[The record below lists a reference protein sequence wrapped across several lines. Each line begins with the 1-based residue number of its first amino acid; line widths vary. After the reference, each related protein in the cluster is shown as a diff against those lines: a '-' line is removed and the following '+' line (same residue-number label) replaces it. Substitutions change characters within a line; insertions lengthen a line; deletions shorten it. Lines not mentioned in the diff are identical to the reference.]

1 MCEIRNLTRPQ
12 RVHALKAQSPYRKAA
27 VYVCEK
33 AKVMHFFVFSVCGG
47 LVQRTRV
54 GFLKSVLPQ

>member
-12 RVHALKAQSPYRKAA
+12 RAHALKAQSPYRKAA

-33 AKVMHFFVFSVCGG
+33 EKVTHFFSFRSA
-47 LVQRTRV
+47 V
-54 GFLKSVLPQ
+54 GWSKE